1 MQGQWAGGKG
11 SKERTSDYKA
21 YTSNYDKIFKK
32 KATVMNREVL
42 KWDVYGDGYKC
53 PQAVDLM
60 EDDVIEWQTVTDN
73 VTITIVEECYSVG
86 EASGRGGSVFTVPT
100 DIFEAEYKPAF
111 K

>member
-32 KATVMNREVL
+32 GKKLREVL
-42 KWDVYGDGYKC
+42 KWDVYSDNYW
-53 PQAVDLM
+53 PRAVDLL
-60 EDDVIEWQTVTDN
+60 EGDVIEWEVVNDD
-73 VTITIVEECYSVG
+73 VEITIVHECFSVG
-86 EASGRGGSVFTVPT
+86 EASGRGGSVFTVSR
-100 DIFEAEYKPAF
+100 DKFEGEYRIAF